1 MNEEIDQRALVR
13 VPLITLP
20 PMQRYHQRPARRELH
35 DGFAFLDLSGS
46 GSSVNCLTVY
56 SEPDPVQLV
65 ELARAFFG
73 SEGFDVI
80 VESETTTAFEAR
92 LIEHGWQLDEE
103 EPAML
108 LTPIP
113 EIPPTPAELDIRRV
127 TTEAA
132 LADFMGI
139 THTGQ
144 RWIPSLEAATD
155 PNVAIFVGYVADRPV
170 AASRIN
176 CMGEIGDING
186 VETLPEYRR
195 RGIGTAMTWAAVA
208 AGRDRDCSAI
218 TLSASAMGY
227 PVYRRMGFEPVC
239 VYRTYI
245 QPDTR
250 EQRDISG
257 IDG

>member
-1 MNEEIDQRALVR
+1 MTKQTNPRDLVR
-13 VPLITLP
+13 LPLVTLP
-20 PMQRYHQRPARRELH
+20 PMQRYHQRPARRQLH
-35 DGFAFLDLSGS
+35 DGFAFLDLSGQ
-46 GSSVNCLTVY
+46 GSAVNCITVY

-65 ELARAFFG
+65 QLARAFFG
-73 SEGFDVI
+73 SDGFDVI
-80 VESETTTAFEAR
+80 VESETATAFEAR

-113 EIPPTPAELDIRRV
+113 EIPSTSTELDICRV

-139 THTGQ
+139 THTGH
-144 RWIPSLEAATD
+144 RWIPSLAAATD
-155 PNVAIFVGYVADRPV
+155 LDVAIFVGYVADLPI

-176 CMGEIGDING
+176 CMGEVGDING
-186 VETLPEYRR
+186 VETVPDYRR

-208 AGRDRDCSAI
+208 AGRDRGCSAI

-227 PVYRRMGFEPVC
+227 PVYRRMGFEPIC

-245 QPDTR
+245 QPASGR
-250 EQRDISG
+250 QSDI
-257 IDG
+257 